1 MNYGKEEARFLGY
14 AQALEEFSIM
24 FAKSYEEDKPDT
36 PEKVREMV
44 IDILDENRISCVRKL
59 GFMSITSHPIWID

>member
-24 FAKSYEEDKPDT
+24 FAKIYEEDKPDT

-44 IDILDENRISCVRKL
+44 IDILDEHRVSCVRKL